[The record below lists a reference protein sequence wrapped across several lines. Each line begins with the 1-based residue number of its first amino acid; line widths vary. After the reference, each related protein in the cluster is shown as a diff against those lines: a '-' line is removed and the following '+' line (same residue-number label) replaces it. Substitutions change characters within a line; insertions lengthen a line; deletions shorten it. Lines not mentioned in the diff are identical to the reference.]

1 LQNLTSKSLLL
12 LYTKII
18 KIVFNPSIRKIA
30 WEVDTLTTHYFSDL
44 DKSKFIRPVIT
55 VGIFDGVHKGHRY
68 IIDQM
73 QRQAVLNAGQTVII
87 TLWPHPRMVLYPGK
101 EIKLLSTLDEKIEL
115 LESSGVDHLVLVP
128 FDKGFA
134 ALKANEFIEKVLV
147 EKIGVQSLL
156 LGFDNHFGNNKEGNY
171 EVVRQASLKYG
182 FELLHPA
189 PLFDGRDSVSSTDI
203 RLYLELGEIEK
214 ANHLLGYNYFITGK
228 VVEGQKLGRTLS
240 FPTANIV
247 TDEFKMLP
255 RVGVYAVKVKTG
267 YGIFNGML
275 NIGFRPTVDHN
286 SLHKTIEAHL
296 FDFNNDLYDTII
308 TVTFVA
314 RLRDERKFAS
324 IDDLR
329 GQLEKDRTDSINI
342 LKHIS

>member
-1 LQNLTSKSLLL
+1 MQKQAKL
-12 LYTKII
+12 
-18 KIVFNPSIRKIA
+18 
-30 WEVDTLTTHYFSDL
+30 VD
-44 DKSKFIRPVIT
+44 
-55 VGIFDGVHKGHRY
+55 
-68 IIDQM
+68 
-73 QRQAVLNAGQTVII
+73 GQTVVI

-115 LESSGVDHLVLVP
+115 LESTGVDHLVVVP
-128 FDKGFA
+128 FDKEFA

-147 EKIGVQSLL
+147 EKIGVNSLL

-171 EVVRQASLKYG
+171 EVVNQASLKYG
-182 FELLHPA
+182 FELLHPV

-203 RLYLELGEIEK
+203 RLYLELGEIDK
-214 ANHLLGYNYFITGK
+214 ANRLLGYDYSITGK
-228 VVEGQKLGRTLS
+228 VVEGRKLGRTLS

-247 TDEFKMLP
+247 TDDFKMLP
-255 RVGVYAVKVKTG
+255 RVGVYAVKVKTDHG
-267 YGIFNGML
+267 TYNGML

-296 FDFNNDLYDTII
+296 FDFNNDLYDTTI
-308 TVTFVA
+308 TVTFVT

-329 GQLEKDRTDSINI
+329 GQLEKDKTDSLNI
-342 LKHIS
+342 LKQIS